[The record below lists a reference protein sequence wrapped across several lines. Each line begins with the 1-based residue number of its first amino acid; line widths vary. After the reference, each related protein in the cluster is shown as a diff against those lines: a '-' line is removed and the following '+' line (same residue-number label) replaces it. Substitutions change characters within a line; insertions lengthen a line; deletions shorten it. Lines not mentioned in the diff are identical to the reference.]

1 MIDLTLL
8 LATPIAKLVLEKFF
22 GAVASKLGEQAIT
35 QLPQKVQEKVQQLG
49 QLIWQKGLSQK
60 PNGEALLTEA
70 AAGSTEHQEALKAEI
85 ETLLTNDTVLQQSAQ
100 QLATEIY
107 QTITIDQDAKNV
119 MNVLGGQG
127 LQVNAK
133 QDQPIIQ
140 IQGNPT
146 LNFGVSEKK

>member
-1 MIDLTLL
+1 MMLDLTLL

-22 GAVASKLGEQAIT
+22 EGAASKLGEQTIDR
-35 QLPQKVQEKVQQLG
+35 LPQQVKDTVQRLG
-49 QLIWQKGLSQK
+49 QLIWHRGLSQK
-60 PNGEALLTEA
+60 PNSEALLTEA
-70 AAGSTEHQEALKAEI
+70 AAGSMAHQAQLQGAI
-85 ETLLTNDTVLQQSAQ
+85 EEMLQDPDLAQ
-100 QLATEIY
+100 TAKQLATEIY
-107 QTITIDQDAKNV
+107 QTINITQEGKNV

-127 LQVNAK
+127 LQVNEK

>member
-8 LATPIAKLVLEKFF
+8 LATPIAKLVLDKFF
-22 GAVASKLGEQAIT
+22 EGAASKLGEQAIEA
-35 QLPQKVQEKVQQLG
+35 LPQTVKDSVQRLG
-49 QLIWQKGLSQK
+49 QLLWHQGLSQK

-70 AAGSTEHQEALKAEI
+70 AAGSVVHQTELKVAI
-85 ETLLTNDTVLQQSAQ
+85 EEMLKDPTLAQNAQ

-107 QTITIDQDAKNV
+107 QTISIHHQDGKNV
-119 MNVLGGQG
+119 MNVFGGQG
-127 LQVNAK
+127 LQVNEK

-146 LNFGVSEKK
+146 LNFGVLEKK